1 MRHRQKILPLALLL
15 SIVVTAL
22 GQEEINKQVRVAV
35 DIVLVNAIVTN
46 ANNEVVTDLRPEDF
60 ALSED
65 KVQQDIQYFSTESG
79 PISLGIIFDVSGSME
94 RDAGIAR
101 DAAIT
106 FLKNSTE
113 GDEYFLVTFND
124 KARLVQDFTT
134 NIEDLRNKLPLVPPK
149 GATAMYDALYLGL
162 SNIKKGVNTKKALLL
177 ITDGMD
183 NSSRYTRGNIREL
196 LRESDVQV
204 YSIDLGYSVVGEFS
218 EISGGHSYRTSINS
232 VWDTCRKIAAEL
244 KNQYI
249 LGYVS
254 TNTTKDGSW
263 RKIHARVNRPAIK
276 GGALTVR
283 AREGYYANMD
293 SPTGGTR
300 ETRSQQ

>member
-1 MRHRQKILPLALLL
+1 MWHRQRILPLALLSL
-15 SIVVTAL
+15 VVTAL

-35 DIVLVNAIVTN
+35 DLVLVNAIVTN

-124 KARLVQDFTT
+124 KARIVQDFTT
-134 NIEDLRNKLPLVPPK
+134 NIEDLRNRLPLVPPK

-162 SNIKKGVNTKKALLL
+162 SNIRKGLNTKKALLL

-183 NSSRYTRGNIREL
+183 NSSRYTRGNIREM
-196 LRESDVQV
+196 LRESDVQIF
-204 YSIDLGYSVVGEFS
+204 SIDLGYSVVGEFS
-218 EISGGHSYRTSINS
+218 EISGGHSYRTSINAI
-232 VWDTCRKIAAEL
+232 WETCRKIAAEM
-244 KNQYI
+244 KNQYV

-254 TNTTKDGSW
+254 TNTTRDGSW
-263 RKIHARVNRPAIK
+263 RKIHLKVNRPTTK
-276 GGALTVR
+276 GGLTVR

-293 SPTGGTR
+293 SAAGGVR
-300 ETRSQQ
+300 ETRSQ